1 MLESCWEIISEDM
14 EYKQRK
20 ILNYPTLHLT
30 DKQQGY
36 ALVEM
41 EKQMRQA
48 GNTLK
53 EYPGIEMPNSS
64 ILKELENRL
73 LNEEMNYNKE
83 DLKGEHCSIFDSLNS
98 EQRKAF
104 DTIIESAHK
113 NLGNQIFADGYS
125 GTGIPMESNN
135 HKIAFRGKDSTSSG
149 IMRHCSTASARR

>member
-1 MLESCWEIISEDM
+1 MWESCWEIISEDM
-14 EYKQRK
+14 EYKQKK

-48 GNTLK
+48 GKTLK

-73 LNEEMNYNKE
+73 LNEEMNYNK
-83 DLKGEHCSIFDSLNS
+83 
-98 EQRKAF
+98 
-104 DTIIESAHK
+104 
-113 NLGNQIFADGYS
+113 
-125 GTGIPMESNN
+125 GI
-135 HKIAFRGKDSTSSG
+135 T
-149 IMRHCSTASARR
+149 